1 MNALYGRRMLLRNR
15 GFQLPRNDDIGPSVN
30 HVAGTVNRPGTN
42 LDQLLMECRHCPGV
56 QGPPMLVLGVFQ
68 CVLSDSLIVA
78 QSADKI
84 ELEPPL
90 PVLGF
95 TASR

>member
-1 MNALYGRRMLLRNR
+1 MLLRNR
-15 GFQLPRNDDIGPSVN
+15 GFQIPRNDDIGPSA
-30 HVAGTVNRPGTN
+30 HRVAGTIDRPDAN
-42 LDQLLMECRHCPGV
+42 VEQLLMERRHCPGV
-56 QGPPMLVLGVFQ
+56 QGPLMLVLGVFQ